1 MRDCVGIIVL
11 IDIGGKVFLEKFEKT
26 ALVTVFRGG
35 GVYFF
40 DIEVA
45 PVLVVRAVQTF
56 QPILLAALKTVF
68 HGYLTGGFRIVAEQG
83 KVTGGKPYNH
93 YGRTADR
100 RGRFP
105 DFCHR

>member
-26 ALVTVFRGG
+26 ALVTVFCGG

-45 PVLVVRAVQTF
+45 PVLAVRAVQTF
-56 QPILLAALKTVF
+56 QPILSL
-68 HGYLTGGFRIVAEQG
+68 
-83 KVTGGKPYNH
+83 P
-93 YGRTADR
+93 
-100 RGRFP
+100 
-105 DFCHR
+105 